1 MLLRA
6 LGGETDELGAQASV
20 REAVAIEAAA
30 IVIKKKRRK
39 KRVG

>member
-6 LGGETDELGAQASV
+6 LGGETDELGAQASE

-30 IVIKKKRRK
+30 IVIKKRRK